1 MVGRS
6 SVIELLCRLRLE
18 LLLRESC
25 LLLAAAL
32 EVAKSV
38 TEMLASL
45 SPNVS
50 SLREEVVNISFDS
63 LEGGSGA
70 EDLGW

>member
-6 SVIELLCRLRLE
+6 SVIELHCRFRPE

-25 LLLAAAL
+25 LLPVADL
-32 EVAKSV
+32 EVAKSATDV
-38 TEMLASL
+38 LPSVST
-45 SPNVS
+45 NVS

-63 LEGGSGA
+63 VEGGSEA
-70 EDLGW
+70 EDFGW